1 MAESSR
7 LRFVAG
13 TVAVLVLG
21 ASAALAGAGFITG
34 QGRDRSASSGDVVF
48 RIPVNGTIEM
58 GVAPFIERSLRDAHA
73 SGARAAVLVIETPG
87 GRIDAAERI
96 VDAIKNSEVPVYA
109 FVDRRAFSAG
119 ALIALA
125 ANEIFM
131 VPGAVMGAATPV
143 TGAGE
148 KAPEKIV
155 SAMRSEMRAL
165 AQDRGLDP
173 NVAEAMVDESIA
185 IPGVVEEGR
194 LLTLTTEEAVR
205 LGYARTAASFDEVLA
220 AIDARSAS
228 AHDMEVNWAESL
240 VRFFTHP
247 LVAPMLLSIGFLGLI
262 IEIKTPAFGLAGL
275 AGLGSLGLFFGSHY
289 LIGLAGME
297 ELLLLGGGLLLLG
310 LEIFVIPGFGIAGIA
325 GIAALGTGVVL
336 SLVGSFATG
345 ADFAQAFS
353 ILSLAGV
360 VVAVAIWGLIRHLP
374 GSGRFARSGLM
385 LKEETSRESGYLSA
399 AVRTELIGA
408 KGVALT
414 DLRPSGA
421 ARFGEERVDVTAET
435 DFIPAGARVRVVR
448 SEGYRQVVQ
457 ADDSP
462 EV

>member
-1 MAESSR
+1 MAEGSR
-7 LRFVAG
+7 LRLVAG
-13 TVAVLVLG
+13 TVAVVVLG
-21 ASAALAGAGFITG
+21 AAATLTAGIIAG
-34 QGRDRSASSGDVVF
+34 QGTDRGPAAGELVF
-48 RIPVNGTIEM
+48 RIPVTGTVEM
-58 GVAPFIERSLRDAHA
+58 GLAPFVERSLRDAKA

-87 GRIDAAERI
+87 GRVDAAERI
-96 VDAIKNSEVPVYA
+96 VDAIKNADFPVYA

-125 ANEIFM
+125 ADEVFM

-173 NVAEAMVDESIA
+173 MVAEAMVDESIA
-185 IPGVVEEGR
+185 IPGVIDEGR

-205 LGYARTAASFDEVLA
+205 VGYARTADSFEHVLE
-220 AIDARSAS
+220 AIDARDSPVHAT
-228 AHDMEVNWAESL
+228 EVNWAESL

-275 AGLGSLGLFFGSHY
+275 AGLGALGLFFGSHY
-289 LIGLAGME
+289 IIGLAGLE
-297 ELLLLGGGLLLLG
+297 ELLLLGGGLVLLA
-310 LEIFVIPGFGIAGIA
+310 LEVFVIPGFGIAGIA
-325 GIAALGTGVVL
+325 GIGALGTGVVL
-336 SLVGSFATG
+336 SLVSSLATG

-353 ILSLAGV
+353 ILSLAAV
-360 VVAVAIWGLIRHLP
+360 VVAVGIWALVRHLP
-374 GSGRFARSGLM
+374 GSGRFARSGLL
-385 LKEETSRESGYLSA
+385 LKDETSRESGYLSA
-399 AVRTELIGA
+399 AIRSELVGA
-408 KGVALT
+408 KGIALT

-421 ARFGEERVDVTAET
+421 ARIAGERVDVTAET
-435 DFIPAGARVRVVR
+435 DWIPAGSAIRVVR
-448 SEGYRQVVQ
+448 SEGYRHVVQ
-457 ADDSP
+457 VDDAT
-462 EV
+462 EA